1 VIFAGDGDDSGGT
14 LLIEPLR
21 TARAYLSVRPPGAL
35 TVVVHHL
42 TAADAGAH
50 DAHHYE
56 SGMAGTDS
64 MPHVAPAHA
73 ELWAGWL
80 WWTVMAAAM
89 MLPIAAR
96 GAGRIAR
103 AGLWLRRH
111 VAMVEYLSGYL
122 AVWSLVATGAG
133 RRGVGRAAHRRSRR
147 RWCYSSRRAGR
158 SPPVRR
164 RVLRRCRGAGFV
176 NVRGWRA
183 DRDCT
188 AVGAA
193 DGCRCVFTCG
203 PAMAVTALSHSLILM
218 AALTLLLLLSERSRG
233 PNPAQRAGRPM
244 EALCMAGLAVAAGA
258 WTLSGAGPCGCR
270 PPIRLPTSAVTSRGP

>member
-50 DAHHYE
+50 DPHHYE

-64 MPHVAPAHA
+64 MPYVAPAHA

-133 RRGVGRAAHRRSRR
+133 RRGVGRAAHRRS
-147 RWCYSSRRAGR
+147 CY
-158 SPPVRR
+158 
-164 RVLRRCRGAGFV
+164 
-176 NVRGWRA
+176 
-183 DRDCT
+183 
-188 AVGAA
+188 
-193 DGCRCVFTCG
+193 
-203 PAMAVTALSHSLILM
+203 
-218 AALTLLLLLSERSRG
+218 
-233 PNPAQRAGRPM
+233 
-244 EALCMAGLAVAAGA
+244 AVAAARVSSMSVGGA
-258 WTLSGAGPCGCR
+258 PTATVPPWAPPTAAGACSPAA
-270 PPIRLPTSAVTSRGP
+270 LQWL